1 MIVQMAHL
9 VTFFVSQVK
18 RSQALRL
25 LLIGAVCLLAGAA
38 LFSMTQK
45 DSFATA
51 LYWAITTATTV
62 GYGDVIPKNPA
73 GRAIAVGV
81 MLTTIPLFASA
92 FALLAGAVV
101 TAHLRRLLGMVHLET
116 GGETVAI
123 YGFSPVVPRVATELV
138 QAGRKVVVVAEADRS
153 ALPEAI
159 GLIAADPTNEDA
171 VRQSHPERAG
181 QLLVTGR
188 TDADVLVTAVLLR
201 HVAPAVP
208 TLAVTGSPAVS
219 AALRDLGV
227 DGTLSSDELL
237 VHTLAK
243 SMEAPHAGE
252 LLLRLVNSEGYQLR
266 ELPVEPPYVGRPLA
280 SVRADRPGLVLGA
293 VQDGRVTVGI
303 AHDIVLTAK
312 DRLIVLEADN
322 A

>member
-1 MIVQMAHL
+1 
-9 VTFFVSQVK
+9 
-18 RSQALRL
+18 
-25 LLIGAVCLLAGAA
+25 
-38 LFSMTQK
+38 
-45 DSFATA
+45 
-51 LYWAITTATTV
+51 
-62 GYGDVIPKNPA
+62 
-73 GRAIAVGV
+73 
-81 MLTTIPLFASA
+81 
-92 FALLAGAVV
+92 
-101 TAHLRRLLGMVHLET
+101 
-116 GGETVAI
+116 
-123 YGFSPVVPRVATELV
+123 
-138 QAGRKVVVVAEADRS
+138 
-153 ALPEAI
+153 
-159 GLIAADPTNEDA
+159 
-171 VRQSHPERAG
+171 
-181 QLLVTGR
+181 
-188 TDADVLVTAVLLR
+188 
-201 HVAPAVP
+201 P